1 VRPYTHQYKNVK
13 KNKLAGKTKIP
24 LIYYNNFY
32 DYKRYISTVYH
43 LLFISF
49 LYKQMRVCIQRVK
62 RALVTLPVTGNITG
76 EIGIGLLV
84 LLGVGTEDS
93 ENEAKEL
100 AKKCTELRIFEDDA
114 GKMNRSLIEV
124 GGSMLVVSQFTLY
137 ANCRKGRRPSFTEA
151 APPDKAD
158 RLYQVFVETIR
169 NQGISVATGA
179 FRNEMHVELV
189 NDGPVTVWIDTAQH

>member
-1 VRPYTHQYKNVK
+1 
-13 KNKLAGKTKIP
+13 
-24 LIYYNNFY
+24 
-32 DYKRYISTVYH
+32 
-43 LLFISF
+43 
-49 LYKQMRVCIQRVK
+49 MRVCIQRVK
-62 RALVTLPVTGNITG
+62 RALVTLPATGNITG
-76 EIGIGLLV
+76 EIGVGLLA

-93 ENEAKEL
+93 ENDAKEL
-100 AKKCTELRIFEDDA
+100 AKKCTELRIFEDDV
-114 GKMNRSLIEV
+114 GKMNRSLIDV

-137 ANCRKGRRPSFTEA
+137 ADCRKGRRPSFTEA

-169 NQGISVATGA
+169 NLGVSVATGA